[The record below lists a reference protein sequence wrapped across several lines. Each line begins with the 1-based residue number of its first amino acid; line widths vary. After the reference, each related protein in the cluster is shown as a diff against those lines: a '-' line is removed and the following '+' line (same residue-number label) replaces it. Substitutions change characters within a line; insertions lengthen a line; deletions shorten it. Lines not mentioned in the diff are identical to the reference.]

1 MEAAQAPRWRPAAVL
16 AACILAAGAASLWTG
31 LDANW
36 DLKNYHY
43 YNAYAFLNGR
53 LGWDIAPAQIQ
64 TYHNPLLDLPFY
76 FLVNAIASP
85 RVVAFVMA
93 ATTGIGAFFLLRIAS
108 ALFPRGALED
118 RSLWV
123 AAALAIGITGA
134 GGRAVI
140 ASTMN
145 EWPPAALLMAALAL
159 LAAPVA
165 SGKGLPLRALAISG
179 LLAGAAVGL
188 KLTYGVFGIALIAS
202 VGSFGTLRERMRR
215 VVAVAGFVFAGFL
228 ITYCLWGAML
238 YREFG
243 SPLFPYFNSIFRSPW
258 WEPVAWFDNRF
269 GPRNWWQAVAFPI
282 FIMRHNLLTS
292 EVSFR
297 DYRLAVLLVLG
308 AACLAK
314 YVMQRRNGVRDD
326 LPSEKSSLTPFY
338 AWRMI
343 AVFTIVAYLA
353 WLVLFSY
360 YRYLVPLEMLSGPM
374 IVACAIYLVPGR
386 NARRMLV
393 VALAILLIATTRP
406 ADWGRLAFGDK
417 YLDVSVPQLPAN
429 SLVIVGPY
437 QPMAYAIAFFR
448 PDARFVSPENNLLH
462 LEQRNRLEAR
472 AAEIIATHA
481 GPIFALDF
489 RDENRIEGVLR
500 HFGLARDSNGCAPI
514 RSNLD
519 DNAMRVCRVE
529 RLRR

>member
-1 MEAAQAPRWRPAAVL
+1 MAAAQAPRWRPAAVL
-16 AACILAAGAASLWTG
+16 AACILAAGAASLLTG

-85 RVVAFVMA
+85 RAVAFVMA
-93 ATTGIGAFFLLRIAS
+93 ATTGIAAFFLLRIAS
-108 ALFPRGALED
+108 TLFPRGAVED
-118 RSLWV
+118 RFLWI
-123 AAALAIGITGA
+123 AAAFAIGITGST
-134 GGRAVI
+134 GRAVI

-145 EWPPAALLMAALAL
+145 EWPPAALLVAALAV
-159 LAAPVA
+159 LATPVA
-165 SGKGLPLRALAISG
+165 SGKGLPLRALAVSG

-202 VGSFGTLRERMRR
+202 VGSFGTLRERVRR
-215 VVAVAGFVFAGFL
+215 AAALAGFVFAGFL
-228 ITYCLWGAML
+228 IAYGLWGAML

-243 SPLFPYFNSIFRSPW
+243 SPFFPYFNSIFRSPW
-258 WEPVAWFDNRF
+258 WEPVAWFDSKF
-269 GPRNWWQAVAFPI
+269 GPRNPWQAVAFPI

-292 EVSFR
+292 EVAFR
-297 DYRLAVLLVLG
+297 DYRLAALLVLG

-314 YVMQRRNGVRDD
+314 YVMQRRNGIRDD
-326 LPSEKSSLTPFY
+326 FPPGKSSLTPFY
-338 AWRMI
+338 AWRMT
-343 AVFTIVAYLA
+343 AVFTIVAYLG
-353 WLVLFSY
+353 WIVLFSV
-360 YRYLVPLEMLSGPM
+360 YRYLVPLEMLSGPL
-374 IVACAIYLVPGR
+374 IVACAIYLAPGR
-386 NARRMLV
+386 NVRRVLV
-393 VALAILLIATTRP
+393 VLLAIALIGTTRP

-429 SLVIVGPY
+429 SLVIVGPF

-448 PDARFVSPENNLLH
+448 SDARFVSPENNLLH

-472 AAEIIATHA
+472 AAEVIATHA

-489 RDENRIEGVLR
+489 RDESRIEGVLR
-500 HFGLARDSNGCAPI
+500 HFGLARDMKTCAPI

-519 DNAMRVCRVE
+519 SDAMRVCRVE